1 MAEEQ
6 IARGAGPSGP
16 ADPSRNPGALAPV
29 AQLRRIIRDLGSV
42 VIAYSGGVDSA
53 VVAAVANEELGAR
66 ALAVTGRSPSLAR
79 GEIEAAIAVARRI
92 GIAHEIIDTR
102 EFDNPDY
109 RANPADRCFYCK
121 DELFARLRALQQTR
135 GYASVADG
143 FNADDGTAQL
153 DVRPGRR
160 AALDRGVRS
169 PLAEAGLGKEGVRAL
184 ARSLE
189 LPVWDKPAT
198 PCLSSRVPYGT
209 RIELDDL
216 RRIDLAERYLRAR
229 GFDVVRVR
237 HHGATARI
245 EVAASQ
251 VERLRR
257 DRIRL
262 AEVLRDVGYQH
273 VEIDE
278 RGYRQGS
285 LNESVSS

>member
-1 MAEEQ
+1 VAENP
-6 IARGAGPSGP
+6 ITP
-16 ADPSRNPGALAPV
+16 ASCSAGALAPV
-29 AQLRRIIRDLGSV
+29 ARLRRIIRDLGSV

-53 VVAAVANEELGAR
+53 VVAAVASEELGAR
-66 ALAVTGRSPSLAR
+66 ALAVTGRSPSLAQ

-102 EFDNPDY
+102 EFDNPEY

-143 FNADDGTAQL
+143 FNADDGTAPL

-184 ARSLE
+184 ARALE
-189 LPVWDKPAT
+189 LRIWAKPAT

-251 VERLRR
+251 VERLQR

-262 AEVLRDVGYQH
+262 AEVLREVGYQH

-278 RGYRQGS
+278 RGYRTGS